1 MKAINSK
8 PITSS
13 AVKMSNHKLP
23 VPKLATMKRIFFTLC
38 CLSVFLSNA
47 QTNIYESR
55 KFDALT
61 EDHELLAIVPFLT
74 HLDLENEISKK
85 ELRAREEKEGYAVQN
100 ALETYFSQR
109 RKRKKFSVEFQNIKN
124 TNALLAQNNIDYDNI
139 DIHTVKELSEILGVD
154 GIISG
159 NLDLNVLLS
168 DGVDTKFNFMD
179 YFLGDADYGRIGI
192 KISDGKTGK
201 LLWKY
206 EKEINK
212 KSGKNTDD
220 LIDRMMK
227 QAARKFPYDREKRRD
242 RKKGSR
248 R

>member
-1 MKAINSK
+1 
-8 PITSS
+8 
-13 AVKMSNHKLP
+13 
-23 VPKLATMKRIFFTLC
+23 MKRIFFSFSLLIAFVAT
-38 CLSVFLSNA
+38 A
-47 QTNIYESR
+47 QKNIYESR
-55 KFDALT
+55 KFDDLT
-61 EDHELLAIVPFLT
+61 EEHDVLAIIPFLT
-74 HLDLENEISKK
+74 HLDLDSKVSKK
-85 ELRAREEKEGYAVQN
+85 ELHLREEKEGYAVQN

-109 RKRKKFSVEFQNIKN
+109 RKKKKFSVEFQNIKN

-179 YFLGDADYGRIGI
+179 YILGDADYGRIGV

-227 QAARKFPYDREKRRD
+227 LAARKFPYDREKRRD
-242 RKKGSR
+242 RKK
-248 R
+248 